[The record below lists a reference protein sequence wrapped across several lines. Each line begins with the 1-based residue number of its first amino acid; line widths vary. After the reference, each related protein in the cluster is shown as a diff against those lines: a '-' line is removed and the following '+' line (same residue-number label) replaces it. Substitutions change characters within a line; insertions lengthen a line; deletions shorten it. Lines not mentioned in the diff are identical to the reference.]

1 MALCFIDLD
10 NFKDTND
17 SLGHEAGDKLLCA
30 VAERL
35 SRMLRAGDTVGRLGG
50 DEFVIL
56 TEGASLADGP
66 LRVAE
71 RIREALH
78 EPFF

>member
-1 MALCFIDLD
+1 
-10 NFKDTND
+10 
-17 SLGHEAGDKLLCA
+17 
-30 VAERL
+30 
-35 SRMLRAGDTVGRLGG
+35 MLRAGDTVGRLGG

-66 LRVAE
+66 LLVAE

-78 EPFF
+78 EPFHLEGYEGLPINGDRQRRHRHG